1 MSGYLWFFFSLDFS
15 PFRLTVQSIAQ
26 SEQALPTS
34 HTCFNIL
41 NIPDSY
47 SSAEQLKNRFAVA
60 LKYHE
65 GFGLV

>member
-1 MSGYLWFFFSLDFS
+1 MLFLTDCC
-15 PFRLTVQSIAQ
+15 RLTIQSVKQ
-26 SEQALPTS
+26 TETALPTS

-47 SSAEQLKNRFAVA
+47 SSAEQLGNRFALA
-60 LKYHE
+60 LQYHE